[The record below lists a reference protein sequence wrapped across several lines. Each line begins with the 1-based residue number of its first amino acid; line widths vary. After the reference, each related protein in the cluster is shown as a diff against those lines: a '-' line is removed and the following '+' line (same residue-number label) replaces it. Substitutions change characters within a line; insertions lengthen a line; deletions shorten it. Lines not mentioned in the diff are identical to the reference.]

1 MYFESNLARLWLTL
15 AESRKQAAY
24 ERCGLPSECLSAA
37 GREEACSFNMA
48 KYHTRAQYWCTFQL
62 GCYVHAI
69 FLLSDTTTSQ
79 TSNVIIR
86 ELYLE
91 SRQVDLGDREA
102 GGGQQS

>member
-1 MYFESNLARLWLTL
+1 MAVHTIAANTRRESEPVHVRDLAATPPNACQQL
-15 AESRKQAAY
+15 Q
-24 ERCGLPSECLSAA
+24 ERITWMS
-37 GREEACSFNMA
+37 SFPMA